1 MESNRMPR
9 LLSPLLS
16 PNRIFLQERDSIND
30 WSATENHEPNSIPF
44 PLDEFSE
51 IRKPRKSLI
60 PVLSPPVVKD
70 RRSSGVMSVGSGR
83 SLKVRRLS
91 TQSDTSFITPMAPSQ
106 PSTGRKSL
114 FYHRDSLTSKQ
125 NDELMSLRL
134 RVQSLE
140 ESNACLEAKIHQQ
153 NEQLFAKD
161 HSMQM
166 LAEELDSFRFFAAL
180 QGQKIEEQDLALTTS
195 KFDQSDRL
203 AAKNRKYKALIRKM
217 QAEKE
222 SYEKGANAII
232 TQLNSQME
240 MLNTF
245 ALGRIENLEKQL
257 KETRKTNDEL
267 SASLAEQQQS
277 NTRARS
283 PIPPSL
289 LLRPGSSAVAA
300 TAAASSIAV
309 GKIMV
314 EPDSP
319 SSVHSEESDDNGS
332 NGTAVSSPL

>member
-1 MESNRMPR
+1 M
-9 LLSPLLS
+9 
-16 PNRIFLQERDSIND
+16 QEEDSMND

-44 PLDEFSE
+44 PLDEFGD

-60 PVLSPPVVKD
+60 PVLSPPVMKG

-91 TQSDTSFITPMAPSQ
+91 TESDSSFQTPMAPSQ

-114 FYHRDSLTSKQ
+114 FYHRESTASKQ
-125 NDELMSLRL
+125 NDELMSLRF

-140 ESNACLEAKIHQQ
+140 ETNASLETRIHQQ
-153 NEQLFAKD
+153 NEELFAKD
-161 HSMQM
+161 HAMQM
-166 LAEELDSFRFFAAL
+166 LSEEVESFRFFVAL

-203 AAKNRKYKALIRKM
+203 AAKNKKYKALIRKM

-232 TQLNSQME
+232 AQLNSQME

-245 ALGRIENLEKQL
+245 ALSRIESLEKQL
-257 KETRKTNDEL
+257 KETRRTNDEL
-267 SASLAEQQQS
+267 SAALAEQQQLS
-277 NTRARS
+277 NRARS
-283 PIPPSL
+283 PVPPSM
-289 LLRPGSSAVAA
+289 LRVGVTSATSTTAVSLAA
-300 TAAASSIAV
+300 MTT
-309 GKIMV
+309 MMM

-319 SSVHSEESDDNGS
+319 SSVKSEESDGS
-332 NGTAVSSPL
+332 HGTAVSSPL